1 MATSG
6 RQLSS
11 LPNASNFG
19 GSNEMMTW
27 VGDGLAEKI
36 SRDEFMA
43 SLPENRQP
51 ATAYMAGQIA
61 YHASLPMQKLVCV
74 KAGTTASGDI
84 TPSTTEGALVT
95 DGTVAWQ
102 VDSLADGNY
111 SAIHQNGIAGGRD
124 ITAYW
129 DSGIMSTNI
138 QAGRFIGMHIGDY
151 ITKTV
156 NLPAMTYT
164 NKSGTSVTQTAQ
176 TFSNVKW
183 LLAGFDVHLHC
194 GDTETVAHHVAI
206 IPSSTLQRSVSMNPT
221 NDTTGAY
228 IGSDMWTKHMPNWAT
243 AIKNAFGSTH
253 VLSHRELLTNA
264 INTTVQSTGAGM
276 TGKSSGWTWA
286 TVEVNI
292 PNETMV
298 YGNSAFGSS
307 YDEGDWPR
315 ILPLYALKRNHLD
328 DRSWFWLRAVASSAN
343 FAYAHYS
350 GDANYAGAS
359 YAHGSGGIRPISL
372 LR

>member
-6 RQLSS
+6 KQLSS
-11 LPNASNFG
+11 LPSASSIAGN
-19 GSNEMMTW
+19 NEFLTW
-27 VGDGLAEKI
+27 VGNNTAQKV
-36 SRDEFMA
+36 SRDDFVK
-43 SLPENRQP
+43 SLPTYRQP
-51 ATAYMAGQIA
+51 STVYSAGQIA
-61 YHASLPMQKLVCV
+61 YHNALSMQKLVCV
-74 KAGTTASGDI
+74 KGGTTASGNI

-95 DGTVAWQ
+95 DGTVTWQ

-183 LLAGFDVHLHC
+183 LLAGFDVLLHC

-243 AIKNAFGSTH
+243 AIKNTFGSTH
-253 VLSHRELLTNA
+253 VLSHKELLTNA

-315 ILPLYALKRNHLD
+315 ILPLYALKCNHLD
-328 DRSWFWLRAVASSAN
+328 DRSWFWLRAVASSAR
-343 FAYAHYS
+343 FAAASNHGGADSNSAS
-350 GDANYAGAS
+350 GAN
-359 YAHGSGGIRPISL
+359 GSGGIRPYFL